1 MKLLPYGISDFRQ
14 LRAEGKYY
22 VDKTMFLPVMERTA
36 NFLFLIRPRR
46 FGKSVFISM
55 MRHYYDINERD
66 NFASLFEGLWIA
78 DNPTQYRGQFQ
89 VLHLDFSRIGGDMD
103 NLEANFDTYCSI
115 ALNNFAKKYESY
127 YFEGFADKVEGYAN
141 ARAKMNYIDFQAKEK
156 DYPLYLIIDEYDN
169 FTNTV
174 LNEKG
179 ERVYWALT
187 HAYGFYRDVFKLFK
201 GMFAR
206 ILMMGVSPVTLDD
219 LTSGYNIAT
228 NISFNEDFNL
238 MLGFSETDVRQM
250 IRYYQGFGVL
260 KRDEEELIAEMKPW
274 YDNYCFAR
282 AVVDSDPKMFNP
294 DMVLYYLNYVMR
306 CGRSPEQM
314 IDPNMRT
321 DYNKMMKL
329 IQIDSLSNS
338 RRGVIHQIADDGYIY
353 ATPVES
359 FPAKELADEKNF
371 VSLLLYY
378 GMLTIGGTFGTLT
391 KLIIPNNNV
400 RKQYYEFLLNEYQSI
415 ARVDISGLEMD
426 FTLAAIKGE
435 WRAMLQT
442 IADSYSKATSVRQLA
457 EGERS
462 LQGFMNAYLSLSS
475 YWLLAPEMELS
486 HGYCDFFLMPDL
498 RRYPMVAHS
507 YILELKYLPV
517 SATPAQAE
525 QQWLQAEEQIRRYAA
540 AARVKALSAGTTLH
554 LLILQ
559 IRGYNLERFGE
570 VNPEPSL

>member
-103 NLEANFDTYCSI
+103 NLEANFSAYCNMMLDDFVDRY
-115 ALNNFAKKYESY
+115 ADFYGGQFAEEAKKIDNFRIKFS
-127 YFEGFADKVEGYAN
+127 
-141 ARAKMNYIDFQAKEK
+141 YIDVKARQHNF
-156 DYPLYLIIDEYDN
+156 PLYLIVDEYDN

-260 KRDEEELIAEMKPW
+260 KRDEEELIA
-274 YDNYCFAR
+274 
-282 AVVDSDPKMFNP
+282 
-294 DMVLYYLNYVMR
+294 
-306 CGRSPEQM
+306 
-314 IDPNMRT
+314 
-321 DYNKMMKL
+321 
-329 IQIDSLSNS
+329 
-338 RRGVIHQIADDGYIY
+338 
-353 ATPVES
+353 
-359 FPAKELADEKNF
+359 
-371 VSLLLYY
+371 
-378 GMLTIGGTFGTLT
+378 
-391 KLIIPNNNV
+391 
-400 RKQYYEFLLNEYQSI
+400 
-415 ARVDISGLEMD
+415 
-426 FTLAAIKGE
+426 
-435 WRAMLQT
+435 
-442 IADSYSKATSVRQLA
+442 
-457 EGERS
+457 
-462 LQGFMNAYLSLSS
+462 
-475 YWLLAPEMELS
+475 
-486 HGYCDFFLMPDL
+486 
-498 RRYPMVAHS
+498 
-507 YILELKYLPV
+507 
-517 SATPAQAE
+517 
-525 QQWLQAEEQIRRYAA
+525 
-540 AARVKALSAGTTLH
+540 
-554 LLILQ
+554 
-559 IRGYNLERFGE
+559 
-570 VNPEPSL
+570 